1 MFQLFCKIVGK
12 WWDCYG
18 DHYPLLQK
26 IAVRLLGQTCSTSL
40 CDHITFCQ
48 NPSVNESTM
57 NKTMMEK
64 FNVLKSKNLKPI
76 DLQRISG
83 LPEYSHEH
91 VQNFLKDLDVSD
103 NNINDEFAI
112 PEYRNLICQLNCGLG
127 PE

>member
-18 DHYPLLQK
+18 DHYPILQK
-26 IAVRLLGQTCSTSL
+26 IAVRLLSQTCSTSL
-40 CDHITFCQ
+40 CDHITFRQ
-48 NPSVNESTM
+48 NPFVNESTM

-64 FNVLKSKNLKPI
+64 FNVFKSKNLKPI